1 MFNSIAFVS
10 FDGKPPGRL
19 THTRVSALPRTTRL
33 LIAGLLAVFV
43 FAGCSAG
50 VGPTSSQTATL
61 AATSASAT
69 TSATAA
75 ATSFA
80 TTSAPASTPTP
91 APTSTPAPA
100 GFSPTGSMP
109 EVRTGHTATLLS
121 DGRVLM
127 VGGGNDTTMLASAE
141 LYDPATGKFSPTGSV
156 ALPRIGHTATLLR
169 DGRVLVA
176 GGQDNDTAPLTYL
189 ASAELYDPATGKF
202 SLTGSMALPRYGA
215 SATLLLDGRVLIAG
229 SLLFKEKLPLQG
241 NLEGYSAEIYD
252 PATGKFT
259 MTGSMTVDREN
270 HTATLLPDGR
280 VLVTGG
286 ENLRDGATV
295 RTGVLASADVYDPA
309 TGKFSPTGSMAVA
322 RTTQS
327 ATLLASGLVLI
338 AGGQTGTSR
347 VVASAELYDP
357 STGKFSPTGSM
368 TQVRGRQSAIALAD
382 GRVLVLG
389 GLDNSSVSLASAE
402 LYDPVIGTF
411 SAAGSMAVGRY
422 EHTATLLSDGS
433 VLIVGGVG
441 DSGVVASAELWR
453 P

>member
-1 MFNSIAFVS
+1 MPDASRTPLRATLWRATRFSFGDGYDRPVRGPATWSWRPASPQTSGSTMFNSIAFVS

-61 AATSASAT
+61 ATTSASAT

-215 SATLLLDGRVLIAG
+215 SATLLPDGRVLIAG
-229 SLLFKEKLPLQG
+229 S
-241 NLEGYSAEIYD
+241 
-252 PATGKFT
+252 
-259 MTGSMTVDREN
+259 
-270 HTATLLPDGR
+270 
-280 VLVTGG
+280 

-402 LYDPVIGTF
+402 LYEPVIGTF
-411 SAAGSMAVGRY
+411 SAAGSVSY
-422 EHTATLLSDGS
+422 THLT
-433 VLIVGGVG
+433 
-441 DSGVVASAELWR
+441 
-453 P
+453 